1 MSHSLANALAL
12 LRETCA
18 GLKASTDRADH
29 AATLESMAV
38 LIADLMATEAN
49 QGTALRAEIG
59 AALGTAPASREE
71 ALRQA
76 AARVAGADPGLLAT
90 LLAAE
95 RTGVNA
101 ANRILWDEQARPQ
114 RVEPP
119 AVDDDMDLA
128 ALTAFLRRNFA
139 DEPEAKV
146 AAASTVSRG
155 MSKKT
160 VLLELAGN
168 RALPGVLVLRM
179 DQSMTNYLGTAVA
192 DEYQPLALLWKHGAR
207 VAQPFAVE
215 PTGQVL
221 GEPFILS
228 ARVSGAAVGGNFV
241 FPPRNVAL
249 VADFAACLA
258 GIHAVPAAEFPGG
271 IPSTP
276 HIDGEIAKTYADWQA
291 LDTPSAVMEAGF
303 RWVRENQHLGYGP
316 PAVAHNDFN
325 FNNLLVE
332 GDRVTAVV
340 DWEFVHVGTAA
351 ADLGYFYFGA
361 ENVSSFA
368 GFCDAYVRAG
378 GALPLCEQVDFYI
391 LWGQLRLGVLAFQAA
406 HGLDSGTTTNIRF
419 GVARTHRRLAVLRV
433 AERLAKAGWLP
444 PEGELG

>member
-1 MSHSLANALAL
+1 MSASLANNLAL

-18 GLKASTDRADH
+18 GLKASTERADH

-38 LIADLMATEAN
+38 LLADLIATEGNDHAR
-49 QGTALRAEIG
+49 LRADIG

-71 ALRQA
+71 ALRA
-76 AARVAGADPGLLAT
+76 AAAQVAGADSDTLAT
-90 LLAAE
+90 LLSAE
-95 RTGVNA
+95 RAGVYA
-101 ANRILWDEQARPQ
+101 ANEILLAEQARPQ
-114 RVEPP
+114 RAAP
-119 AVDDDMDLA
+119 AATDESLDLD
-128 ALTAFLRRNFA
+128 ALTGFLRATFA
-139 DEPEAKV
+139 DESDVSV
-146 AAASTVSRG
+146 AAANTVSRG

-160 VLLELAGN
+160 VLLDLAGN
-168 RALPGVLVLRM
+168 RTLPEVLVLRM

-192 DEYQPLALLWKHGAR
+192 DEYPPLALLWTHGAR

-215 PTGQVL
+215 PTGKVL

-228 ARVSGAAVGGNFV
+228 AKANGAAVGGNFV
-241 FPPRNVAL
+241 FPPRNDAL

-258 GIHAVPAAEFPGG
+258 GIHAVPAGEFPGG
-271 IPSTP
+271 IPAVP
-276 HIDGEIAKTYADWQA
+276 HIDAEIDKTQADWRA
-291 LDTPSAVMEAGF
+291 MATPSAIMEAGF
-303 RWVRENQHLGYGP
+303 RWVRENQHLAYGA
-316 PAVAHNDFN
+316 PAVVHNDFN

-351 ADLGYFYFGA
+351 ADIGYFYYGA
-361 ENVSSFA
+361 ETVGSFA
-368 GFCDAYVRAG
+368 GFCEAYVQSGGTLPPRA
-378 GALPLCEQVDFYI
+378 QIDFYI

-406 HGLDSGTTTNIRF
+406 HALDSGTTTNIRF

-444 PEGELG
+444 PKEQN